1 MHEDGG
7 MDGQVDDHMDDQS
20 GAPVLSAV
28 ERQAAESL
36 LGDAWGMPVEV
47 GAAEVVWKRDH
58 VVRLGTRDGR
68 SAILKR
74 PHQHPDS
81 GRLDREA
88 FGTELAS
95 LEYLAGMPVPVAP
108 RFLGADLNAG
118 ILLMEELPAGRSLAN
133 SLLLGDRPTAT
144 ADLVAYATALG
155 SLHGWSIGRTAEFEQ
170 ARARYSSAADPQPWW
185 LDKIERERGQFL
197 RVASR
202 LGVATAGVD
211 REIDGLV
218 RTLRGSR
225 YRSFVHGDLCPDN
238 VRLADGRMRIF
249 DFEESSL
256 GSAALDAA
264 YLLAPF
270 PSCWCFASVPA
281 DIADLA
287 MGAYRSA
294 LQASD
299 VEVGDDFDTE
309 LTAALAGWVVAR
321 GTLIERAL
329 ERDGDWGT
337 TTIRPRLMSWTERLA
352 AAAAAAGTFP
362 RLRMAAEGLRDR
374 FRSLWPTEV
383 IPAYPALAGP
393 TSTRASVPAWWEPGL

>member
-1 MHEDGG
+1 M
-7 MDGQVDDHMDDQS
+7 
-20 GAPVLSAV
+20 
-28 ERQAAESL
+28 
-36 LGDAWGMPVEV
+36 
-47 GAAEVVWKRDH
+47 
-58 VVRLGTRDGR
+58 VRLGTRDGR

-74 PHQHPDS
+74 PHHHPDS
-81 GRLDREA
+81 GRLDLEA

-95 LEYLAGMPVPVAP
+95 LKYLAGMPVPVAP
-108 RFLGADLNAG
+108 ASSAPTSTRASCSW
-118 ILLMEELPAGRSLAN
+118 RSCLQAARWRTACC
-133 SLLLGDRPTAT
+133 SAT
-144 ADLVAYATALG
+144 ARPPPPTWWRTRPLSA

-170 ARARYSSAADPQPWW
+170 ARARYSPAAGPSHGGSTGSSVSAASSCASPRASGW
-185 LDKIERERGQFL
+185 LRRG
-197 RVASR
+197 S
-202 LGVATAGVD
+202 T

-294 LQASD
+294 LEASD
-299 VEVGDDFDTE
+299 VEVADDFDTE

-321 GTLIERAL
+321 GTQIERAL
-329 ERDGDWGT
+329 ERDEDWGT

-374 FRSLWPTEV
+374 FRSLWPAEV

-393 TSTRASVPAWWEPGL
+393 TSTRASVPGGGNQASDESITQWHPGTLETCYSSALQCHREGRIRRTDGPVGWSSRCAPVKTAT

>member
-1 MHEDGG
+1 
-7 MDGQVDDHMDDQS
+7 
-20 GAPVLSAV
+20 
-28 ERQAAESL
+28 
-36 LGDAWGMPVEV
+36 
-47 GAAEVVWKRDH
+47 
-58 VVRLGTRDGR
+58 
-68 SAILKR
+68 
-74 PHQHPDS
+74 
-81 GRLDREA
+81 
-88 FGTELAS
+88 
-95 LEYLAGMPVPVAP
+95 
-108 RFLGADLNAG
+108 
-118 ILLMEELPAGRSLAN
+118 
-133 SLLLGDRPTAT
+133 
-144 ADLVAYATALG
+144 
-155 SLHGWSIGRTAEFEQ
+155 
-170 ARARYSSAADPQPWW
+170 
-185 LDKIERERGQFL
+185 
-197 RVASR
+197 
-202 LGVATAGVD
+202 
-211 REIDGLV
+211 
-218 RTLRGSR
+218 
-225 YRSFVHGDLCPDN
+225 
-238 VRLADGRMRIF
+238 MRIF

-321 GTLIERAL
+321 GTQIERAL

-362 RLRMAAEGLRDR
+362 RLRMAAEGLSDR

-393 TSTRASVPAWWEPGL
+393 TSTRASVPAWWEPGI